1 MMRNMPMSNKLA
13 SILIVD
19 DNDDLRWALEDLF
32 ADCGYRV
39 RIAADGFSALAEMRS
54 ELPDV
59 LISDLNM
66 PRMSGFELLSVVRER
81 FPEVG
86 VIAMSGA
93 YSGNV
98 VPRGVAADAFYPKG
112 GTSNSC
118 LPELV
123 DAIIERDRSHTRRW
137 VA

>member
-1 MMRNMPMSNKLA
+1 MRNIDEMSNELA

-19 DNDDLRWALEDLF
+19 DNDDLRGELGDLF
-32 ADCGYRV
+32 SDCGYRV
-39 RIAADGFSALAEMRS
+39 RTAADGFSALAEMRS

-59 LISDLNM
+59 LISDLEM
-66 PRMSGFELLSVVRER
+66 PRMSGFELLLVVRER

-93 YSGNV
+93 YSGNR
-98 VPRGVAADAFYPKG
+98 VPRGVAADAFYPKSG
-112 GTSNSC
+112 AYSSC

-123 DAIIERDRSHTRRW
+123 DAIIGRDRSHTRRR

>member
-1 MMRNMPMSNKLA
+1 MSNQLA

-19 DNDDLRWALEDLF
+19 DNNDLRWALGAIF

-39 RIAADGFSALAEMRS
+39 RTAADGFLALAEMKT
-54 ELPDV
+54 EVPDV
-59 LISDLNM
+59 LISDLDM

-81 FPEVG
+81 FPDVG

-93 YSGNV
+93 YSGSR
-98 VPRGVAADAFYPKG
+98 VPRGVAADAFYPKDG
-112 GTSNSC
+112 SISGY

-123 DAIIERDRSHTRRW
+123 DAAIGCNRLHARRR
-137 VA
+137 VP